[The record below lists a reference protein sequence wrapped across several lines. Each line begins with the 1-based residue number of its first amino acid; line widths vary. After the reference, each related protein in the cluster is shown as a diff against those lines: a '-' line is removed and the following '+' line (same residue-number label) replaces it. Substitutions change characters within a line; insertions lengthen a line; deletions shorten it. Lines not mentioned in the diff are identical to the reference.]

1 LLRLPAGFVPAICC
15 RVFSRSAVCLLIM
28 IAPRFALQCLQDGT
42 IPSRHVPPCWTGTRW
57 SASVA
62 CLSPHQWH
70 RGEPSSSSRRARLY
84 AAELYSL
91 LDMSRVSPPAPLPH
105 WSSRAFFIV
114 APHDIITFNTHHS
127 FASALTVT
135 NSVPTARNG
144 YMADLPTFR
153 CVMPAECNP
162 LRDHAP
168 GSTAIVVLYRVTS
181 DASSKCR
188 PCRR

>member
-1 LLRLPAGFVPAICC
+1 
-15 RVFSRSAVCLLIM
+15 M
-28 IAPRFALQCLQDGT
+28 
-42 IPSRHVPPCWTGTRW
+42 PSRQVPPCCTGTKW

-84 AAELYSL
+84 SAELYSL
-91 LDMSRVSPPAPLPH
+91 LDMSRDSPPAPLPH

-114 APHDIITFNTHHS
+114 APHDIITFYTHHS

-144 YMADLPTFR
+144 YMADLPTLP
-153 CVMPAECNP
+153 CV
-162 LRDHAP
+162 LRHPMQPGNRHAP
-168 GSTAIVVLYRVTS
+168 GHAAVVVLYRVTIDS
-181 DASSKCR
+181 ASKCR
-188 PCRR
+188 PCRRQSVRDTKSLWLCSLGAS